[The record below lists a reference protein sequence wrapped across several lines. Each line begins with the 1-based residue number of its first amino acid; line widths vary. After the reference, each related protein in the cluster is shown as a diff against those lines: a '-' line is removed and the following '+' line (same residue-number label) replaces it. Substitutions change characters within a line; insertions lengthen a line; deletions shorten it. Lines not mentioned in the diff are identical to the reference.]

1 MATEALVLESTD
13 NLEAQIAAVNS
24 RLKNNGGGSIYF
36 KWFKSHTVH
45 SRTLYA
51 KFYPVKG
58 GVPKEIKCSSADP
71 EQAYVELLD
80 AKGKTANDETLPQ
93 EIANI
98 RYEDLRRLLI
108 ANYQEHHPAS
118 LYTRKNADGQDEVT
132 FGGADDMDKFFK
144 RLPISMITTAKIRE
158 FIQSQR
164 RNGFK
169 DPTIRKQLGRLRSA
183 FNLARAEYNLKHIP
197 YFPMPKD
204 SEARQGFLDQKNF
217 DAFLAKFPERLKPTV
232 EFYYYTGARSGAV
245 KAITWGMVIEDA
257 DGDINISVPATALKQ
272 KENWEFPLVG
282 PLAPLALHIK
292 KMRKSFPKAD
302 APVFDFTNFRK
313 VWNQACHD
321 AGLGT
326 FDKKTCNYVGLHP
339 HDFRRS
345 AARNLIKSG
354 VDESVAMKITGH
366 KTREIFRRYNIQNLS
381 DVKEAML
388 KVDARKS
395 KVAEM
400 PKAGEK

>member
-1 MATEALVLESTD
+1 MATLALPASLAD
-13 NLEAQIAAVNS
+13 VNE
-24 RLKNNGGGSIYF
+24 RLKANGGGSIYF

-45 SRTLYA
+45 SKTLYA
-51 KFYPVKG
+51 KWYPVK
-58 GVPKEIKCSSADP
+58 GVPKEIKCSTDDP

-80 AKGKTANDETLPQ
+80 AKGKVRNDETLPQ

-108 ANYQEHHPAS
+108 AHYQENHPAS
-118 LYTRKNADGQDEVT
+118 LYTRQNDEGKDEVT

-144 RLPISMITTAKIRE
+144 RLPISLITTAKIRE
-158 FIQSQR
+158 FIQYQR
-164 RNGFK
+164 EQGYA

-183 FNLARAEYNLKHIP
+183 FNLAKAEYNLKHVP
-197 YFPMPKD
+197 HFPMPKD

-217 DAFLAKFPERLKPTV
+217 GAFLAKFPEHIKPTI
-232 EFYYYTGARSGAV
+232 EFYYYTGARTGAV
-245 KAITWGMVIEDA
+245 KAITWAMVNEDA

-282 PLAPLALHIK
+282 PLAPLAQHIK
-292 KMRKSFPKAD
+292 TMRKKSFAD
-302 APVFDFTNFRK
+302 QPVFNFTNFRK

-321 AGLGT
+321 AGLGH
-326 FDKKTCNYVGLHP
+326 FDKKTCNYHGLHP

-345 AARNLIKSG
+345 AARNLIKAG
-354 VDESVAMKITGH
+354 VDEQVAMKITGH
-366 KTREIFRRYNIQNLS
+366 KTREIFRRYNIQNLG

-388 KVDARKS
+388 KVSERKN